1 MRGWVHIRRRAKD
14 ERPGRGRVLTS
25 LVLLAALIATTPLV
39 GCSGGPETVIA
50 GQVTITVWHSQK
62 AEAAKLLAQLA
73 AEFST
78 RETNIIVKLVAKP
91 DEATLLEDL
100 RQAASS
106 ERAPCVAEVPA
117 DQLAV
122 LRLAGII
129 RPLQSFIANRYYGLP
144 VSDSEDFWPCLVQ
157 ANAMG
162 RQVWGVPFSHK
173 LYALLYNPELVSRPP
188 ATWDELKSMA
198 QSLTYRNGEP
208 ALSRFGVA
216 FRPDAELLCLL
227 LYQNGGRLLSGDS
240 SRWVFNGAEGRGALE
255 YLYEL
260 ATVRKAALLT
270 MGRPE
275 QAVATGRAAM
285 AIGQP
290 TWPLDPKDGPVAV
303 APLPKGAI
311 AAALAPGT
319 SLTLVNG
326 HTEAEEEAAWR
337 FMRWLTSPEI
347 SARWSASTGDV
358 PIRRQAMAQFVWAAG
373 LGSLPGWPEVVA
385 QMDSV
390 VLLPSVTGTAAAGT
404 WEKVRGDLSQAV
416 TAYLLGAVSSSQS
429 ALDSVA
435 IPANRA
441 LSGP

>member
-1 MRGWVHIRRRAKD
+1 
-14 ERPGRGRVLTS
+14 
-25 LVLLAALIATTPLV
+25 
-39 GCSGGPETVIA
+39 VIA

-91 DEATLLEDL
+91 DEAALLADL

-117 DQLAV
+117 DQLHA

-129 RPLQSFIANRYYGLP
+129 RPLQSFIANRYYGLQ
-144 VSDSEDFWPCLVQ
+144 VSDSEDFWPSLVQ

-216 FRPDAELLCLL
+216 FRPDAELLSLL

-240 SRWVFNGAEGRGALE
+240 SRWVFNGAEGRAALE

-290 TWPLDPKDGPVAV
+290 TWPLDPNDGPVAV
-303 APLPKGAI
+303 APLPKGAA

-326 HTEAEEEAAWR
+326 HTDAQEEASWR

-358 PIRRQAMAQFVWAAG
+358 PIRRQAMDQFVWAAG
-373 LGSLPGWPEVVA
+373 LGSLPGWSEVVA

-390 VLLPSVTGTAAAGT
+390 VLLPNVTGTAAAGT

>member
-1 MRGWVHIRRRAKD
+1 M
-14 ERPGRGRVLTS
+14 
-25 LVLLAALIATTPLV
+25 AALIATTPLV
-39 GCSGGPETVIA
+39 GCSGGPPTVIA

-73 AEFST
+73 TEFST
-78 RETNIIVKLVAKP
+78 QETNIIVKLVAKP
-91 DEATLLEDL
+91 DEATLLADL
-100 RQAASS
+100 RQTGSS

-129 RPLQSFIANRYYGLP
+129 RPLQSFIANRYYGLQ

-216 FRPDAELLCLL
+216 FRPDAELLSLL

-270 MGRPE
+270 MGHPE

-303 APLPKGAI
+303 APLPKGAT

-326 HTEAEEEAAWR
+326 HTDAEEEAAWR

-390 VLLPSVTGTAAAGT
+390 VLLPSVTGTAAAGS

-416 TAYLLGAVSSSQS
+416 TAYLLGGVSSSQS